1 MMNKRSLDIM
11 NQKNTINL
19 DDFNDMNLPLIP
31 LAGQANYNPNDA
43 NI

>member
-1 MMNKRSLDIM
+1 
-11 NQKNTINL
+11 
-19 DDFNDMNLPLIP
+19 MNLPLIS